1 MNSVQHATSPVF
13 TREFTRRAAGA
24 WIRAAD
30 AGLIDAAELTWLLG
44 HLTGDPCAR
53 TGAEVDG

>member
-1 MNSVQHATSPVF
+1 MNSVQHATRPVV

-30 AGLIDAAELTWLLG
+30 AGLIDAAELVWLLS
-44 HLTGDPCAR
+44 HLPGEPSDR
-53 TGAEVDG
+53 TGVEANG

>member
-1 MNSVQHATSPVF
+1 MPL
-13 TREFTRRAAGA
+13 GA